1 MDQSTPI
8 DEANHRTIADTA
20 FLFNADTFDGRGE
33 TIAASHRVATRRA
46 SGGALSHTRAGVP
59 PATTFGPIGPNEYE
73 KGDELQS
80 KEWGLLE
87 KGVYVL
93 VERDKASLLRG
104 EVDDLT
110 GDASVIWIWLDGG
123 RGRIALFDEEGTR
136 VWLPKGYSLQAAEEV
151 L

>member
-1 MDQSTPI
+1 MDQSTPS

-33 TIAASHRVATRRA
+33 TIAAGHRVATRRA

-73 KGDELQS
+73 KG
-80 KEWGLLE
+80 
-87 KGVYVL
+87 
-93 VERDKASLLRG
+93 
-104 EVDDLT
+104 DDLT